1 MQRTEKP
8 INYIYFFFDEEGYRV
23 PLLTGTAIGSC
34 FDSEIH
40 PNSELKKLILEQLPE
55 NQHLKEIFIWVDG
68 TDFKIGRVDV

>member
-40 PNSELKKLILEQLPE
+40 PNSELK
-55 NQHLKEIFIWVDG
+55 N
-68 TDFKIGRVDV
+68 